1 MFPKNLHG
9 SLSYYTLSVNES
21 VEMAETMTQR
31 FIEDFNKLDKWDQME
46 LDQVINLDGWEK
58 AFEKIETLL

>member
-58 AFEKIETLL
+58 AFEKIETLT